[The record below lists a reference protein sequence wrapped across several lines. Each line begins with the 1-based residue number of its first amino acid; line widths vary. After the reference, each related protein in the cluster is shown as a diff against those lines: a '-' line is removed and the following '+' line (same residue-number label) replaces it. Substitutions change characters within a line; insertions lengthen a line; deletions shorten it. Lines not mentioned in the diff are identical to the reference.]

1 MNLKEVLQN
10 TTRRELLISLL
21 VLIIYASLFPG
32 VNAYV
37 LWFKEP
43 YLICKDQKNNI
54 FPCSET
60 FACSNKNIQFYI
72 DKAKS
77 SKSLATDFFL
87 ICEKQKLKRLSQS
100 IIISGGF
107 FSCLF
112 NSFVRI
118 TPEFRKNYIGICG
131 IIIGLSSLMTLFF
144 SNNLIVISILTSSST
159 FGWMTFICHSSLYLN
174 EKMNEEFS
182 KFAILLLNFGAAIF
196 GLLYSIISLYTRD
209 NWKILM
215 IFSFIMVFPFGIIIC
230 LISDENLNQDKVF
243 NIKKN

>member
-1 MNLKEVLQN
+1 MNLKEIWKN
-10 TTRRELLISLL
+10 STRRELIFSLL
-21 VLIIYASLFPG
+21 ILIIYASLFPG
-32 VNAYV
+32 VNAYA

-77 SKSLATDFFL
+77 PKSLATDFSL

-100 IIISGGF
+100 IILSGGF
-107 FSCLF
+107 ISCLF

-118 TPEFRKNYIGICG
+118 TPDFRKNYIGICG
-131 IIIGLSSLMTLFF
+131 IILGLSSLMTLFF

-174 EKMNEEFS
+174 EKMNEELS
-182 KFAILLLNFGAAIF
+182 KFAILLLNFCNAFF
-196 GLLYSIISLYTRD
+196 GLFYTIISLITRD
-209 NWKILM
+209 NWKIM
-215 IFSFIMVFPFGIIIC
+215 MTFSFITVFPFGLIIC
-230 LISDENLNQDKVF
+230 LKSDENLNEGKVIH
-243 NIKKN
+243 IK